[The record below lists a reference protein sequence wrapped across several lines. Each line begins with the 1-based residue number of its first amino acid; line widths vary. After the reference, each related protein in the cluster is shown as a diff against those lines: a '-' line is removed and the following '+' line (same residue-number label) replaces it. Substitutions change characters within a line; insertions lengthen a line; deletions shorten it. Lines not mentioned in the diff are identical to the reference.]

1 MLLMLMG
8 QMNYLSFLLMT
19 SKPCA
24 RRHYNDGD
32 ASKPLPPFSL
42 SIAGWYPDKS
52 ALITQPGINCP
63 MLLAPPDEHNTLLV
77 EHAHPSDWTN
87 PLPEGRYNL
96 VAIGGGT
103 AGIIAALGTARLGGK
118 AALVEQNLLGGD
130 CLNYGC
136 VPSKA
141 LLSAAR
147 AIHRLSLGDRYGFRL
162 PGAPQSDFAAIMQR
176 VRRLRAQIGGH
187 DSARRFQTEGIAVY
201 FGHARFTGR
210 DRLAVDGR
218 ELRFRRAVIATGSKA
233 ALPDLPGIKAI
244 DCLTNETVFS
254 LTELPRRLIVIGGGP
269 VGCELAQAFRR
280 FGSEVHLVQRPESL
294 LPKEEP
300 AASRLVQTQFER
312 EGIHL
317 HLGWAT
323 ESAETVG
330 DAKCIVIERGGER
343 KKLLADAVLAATG
356 RSPNIDDLGL
366 EAAGVRGSQEGVEVN
381 DYLRTANS
389 AIYAAGDV
397 CSPHKFTH
405 AADAMARLC
414 IQNALFLGRRRVSRL
429 VIPRCTY
436 TDPEVAQVGLTARE
450 AAQRGIEIDTYR
462 VDLADVDR
470 AVIDGQAEGFAMVH
484 ARRGSGKLLGA
495 TIVAEHAGEMIG
507 EVALAMT
514 NKLPLS
520 ALANTIHCYP
530 TQVEVLKRIADK
542 YAATRLT
549 PFLATLLRNWL
560 SWRR

>member
-1 MLLMLMG
+1 
-8 QMNYLSFLLMT
+8 
-19 SKPCA
+19 
-24 RRHYNDGD
+24 
-32 ASKPLPPFSL
+32 
-42 SIAGWYPDKS
+42 
-52 ALITQPGINCP
+52 
-63 MLLAPPDEHNTLLV
+63 MLLAPPDEHNQLLV

-87 PLPEGRYNL
+87 PSPEGAYNL

-103 AGIIAALGTARLGGK
+103 AGIIAALGTARLGGR

-141 LLSAAR
+141 LLRAAR
-147 AIHRLSLGDRYGFRL
+147 AVHQLSLGEQYGFRL
-162 PGAPQSDFAAIMQR
+162 PGAPNSDFAAVMQR
-176 VRRLRAQIGGH
+176 VRRLRAQIGQH
-187 DSARRFQTEGIAVY
+187 DSARRFQAEGVDVY

-210 DRLAVDGR
+210 DRLDVEGR
-218 ELRFRRAVIATGSKA
+218 ELLFRRAVIATGGKP
-233 ALPDLPGIKAI
+233 ALPAIPGIEAI

-254 LTELPRRLIVIGGGP
+254 LTELPRRLVVIGGGP

-280 FGSEVHLVQRPESL
+280 FGSEVHLVQRPETL

-317 HLGWAT
+317 HLGWTTDA
-323 ESAETVG
+323 AEPVG
-330 DAKCIVIERGGER
+330 DAKSIVLQRGGEKR
-343 KKLLADAVLAATG
+343 KLIADAILAAAG
-356 RSPNIDDLGL
+356 RSPNLDDLSL
-366 EAAGVRGSQEGVEVN
+366 DAAGVRCTEKGVEVN
-381 DYLRTANS
+381 DCLQTSNP

-397 CSPHKFTH
+397 CSSYKFTH

-414 IQNALFLGRRRVSRL
+414 LRNALFFGRRRVSRL

-450 AAQRGIEIDTYR
+450 AAERGIEFDTYR
-462 VDLADVDR
+462 VDLAEIDR
-470 AVIDGQAEGFAMVH
+470 AVLDGEQEGFAAIH
-484 ARRGSGKLLGA
+484 THRGTGKMLGA

-514 NKLPLS
+514 KKLPLS
-520 ALANTIHCYP
+520 ALAATIHCYP
-530 TQVEVLKRIADK
+530 TQVEVLKRIADN
-542 YAATRLT
+542 YSRTRLT
-549 PFLATLLRNWL
+549 PLVATLARKWL
-560 SWRR
+560 AWRR